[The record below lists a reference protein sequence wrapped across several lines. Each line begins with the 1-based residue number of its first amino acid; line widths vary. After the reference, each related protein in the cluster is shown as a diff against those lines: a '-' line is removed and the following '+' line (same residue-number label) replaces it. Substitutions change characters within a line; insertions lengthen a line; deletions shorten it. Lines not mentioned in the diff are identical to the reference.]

1 LSLSAGLVHGYKE
14 PWVDKL
20 PLNNALGVGVTLVP
34 SITWQRSGIGI
45 TVTLTGSAIAVRYS
59 YTFNP

>member
-1 LSLSAGLVHGYKE
+1 
-14 PWVDKL
+14 
-20 PLNNALGVGVTLVP
+20 LGVGVTLVP